1 MPYFI
6 EKQTVV
12 YKRGF
17 KSVKK
22 NDDLITQAIGMRLMT
37 CVNSL
42 FPLVSLSMTSNAAAF
57 SPVAAFLVCLEY
69 STSNL
74 KCCYLATLLT
84 TALDYKYPPIKI

>member
-42 FPLVSLSMTSNAAAF
+42 FPLVSLSMSSNAAAF
-57 SPVAAFLVCLEY
+57 SPFSGCFPCLLEIFNIE
-69 STSNL
+69 S
-74 KCCYLATLLT
+74 
-84 TALDYKYPPIKI
+84 